1 MSQDPLDGNFLKKEK
16 EPISKTEFIQRL
28 KIWKQLTSSKTLGD
42 LDKGIGATVLM
53 TVRENGNN
61 LWKVHSDTKRESVVR
76 FLDQKENPWKKA
88 TSPKGTIVLTNDLDG
103 NYIEG
108 FYVYLK

>member
-1 MSQDPLDGNFLKKEK
+1 MNQNILDGNFLRKEK
-16 EPISKTEFIQRL
+16 EPISKSEFIQRL

-42 LDKGIGATVLM
+42 LNKGIGAAVLM
-53 TVRENGNN
+53 TVRESGNN
-61 LWKVHSDTKRESVVR
+61 LWKVHSDTKRESVIR

-88 TSPKGTIVLTNDLDG
+88 TSPKGTIVLTNNPDG
-103 NYIEG
+103 TYIEG